1 MNNNPLNNSVSV
13 PVAVPVV
20 TYSNASTD
28 KARISCLKISSYMSA
43 ASMPRKPE
51 GSGRPCQAMRSRIF

>member
-43 ASMPRKPE
+43 AK
-51 GSGRPCQAMRSRIF
+51 CQENLKDQEDLAKQ